1 MPIVP
6 DTETPRHPTA
16 ANGSEHDLPTMSH
29 PRAHDYHG
37 RERPGRSPGL
47 DVVVAF
53 PIERNE
59 THGLGYKRVDDD
71 SNVAVLVDTMSA
83 TARWP
88 ATLRLRAWERTQ
100 LRLVEGERLLDVG
113 CGLGE
118 AAFALANDLGETGEV
133 VGVDVSAEMLRVARA
148 SADAVKCRVR
158 FSVGDACALD
168 EPSSSFDAVRSERTL
183 QWIAEPLV
191 AVGEMA
197 RVLHPGGRV
206 SLIDTD
212 WSSLTIDIGDND
224 LARRVR
230 RAMSVERNR
239 PSNIGSR
246 LQELVQTIGF
256 TPLARTS
263 QTHTW
268 TEWNPDESPAP
279 DGCFSMASLA
289 DNLVD
294 EGQLTPNERATFVE
308 TIRTAALRNQFT
320 MSLTMHA
327 VIAAT

>member
-1 MPIVP
+1 M
-6 DTETPRHPTA
+6 
-16 ANGSEHDLPTMSH
+16 G
-29 PRAHDYHG
+29 
-37 RERPGRSPGL
+37 
-47 DVVVAF
+47 
-53 PIERNE
+53 
-59 THGLGYKRVDDD
+59 
-71 SNVAVLVDTMSA
+71 A

-118 AAFALANDLGETGEV
+118 AAFALAHDLGETGEV

-148 SADAVKCRVR
+148 NADAVKCRVR

-224 LARRVR
+224 DAALAEVRALASKFPAECSQVETQGHER
-230 RAMSVERNR
+230 RAEPAIEHRK
-239 PSNIGSR
+239 PASR
-246 LQELVQTIGF
+246 ASPNDRLHA
-256 TPLARTS
+256 ARQDVTD
-263 QTHTW
+263 THLDRM
-268 TEWNPDESPAP
+268 EP
-279 DGCFSMASLA
+279 
-289 DNLVD
+289 
-294 EGQLTPNERATFVE
+294 R
-308 TIRTAALRNQFT
+308 
-320 MSLTMHA
+320 
-327 VIAAT
+327 